1 MGWNGQKNM
10 ARILMTGGTGFF
22 GKSILDYFS
31 RNPCDYVFTV
41 LSRRGLASEF
51 LSQINQSGN
60 QAIEQ
65 ITGDVRSFDVGSAR
79 FDVVIHA
86 ATPARVDVPDDEM
99 RSIIV
104 EGTANAIRQAKKCGA
119 SKLMMVS
126 SGGVYGS
133 GFTQPISETDEP
145 HPHTVYGQAKLIA
158 EQMAVESGLHVFLP
172 RCFAFVGRFLDRNAH
187 FAIGNFIRDALAGN
201 DIVIQGDGSP
211 IRSYLYA
218 DDLVGWLFAILERG
232 ESGRVYNVGS
242 DEAISIRDLACL
254 VRDELKSTG
263 KVKVLGNHLVGAANC
278 YVPNVDRIRKE
289 LCVSVK
295 MGLREAIARS
305 AVFGG
310 DCVRVV

>member
-1 MGWNGQKNM
+1 MT
-10 ARILMTGGTGFF
+10 RVLITGGTGFF

-31 RNPCDYVFTV
+31 RNPRGYVFTV
-41 LSRRGLASEF
+41 LSRRGLNPEF

-60 QAIEQ
+60 QAIAQ
-65 ITGDVRSFDVGSAR
+65 IIGDVRSFDVGSAR
-79 FDVVIHA
+79 FDAVIHA

-119 SKLMMVS
+119 YKFMMVS

-133 GFTQPISETDEP
+133 GFTQPIAETGRP
-145 HPHTVYGQAKLIA
+145 HPHTTYGQAKLVT
-158 EQMAVESGLHVFLP
+158 ERMVVESGFHVLLP

-201 DIVIQGDGSP
+201 DIVVKGDGSP

-218 DDLVGWLFAILERG
+218 DDLVEWLFAILERG

-263 KVKVLGNHLVGAANC
+263 KVKILGNHLVGAANC
-278 YVPNVDRIRKE
+278 YVPNVDRIRSE
-289 LCVSVK
+289 LGVSVK
-295 MGLREAIARS
+295 TGLRESILRASGI
-305 AVFGG
+305 
-310 DCVRVV
+310 CC